1 MFDARDDAR
10 ALIVSRL
17 AAIFFQP
24 PPSSLH
30 ARGISTQRSL
40 VTRKERERE
49 REREKLAILAF
60 PSFLQLSF
68 RLAIE
73 FRILQL
79 RARSDAICRVRSD
92 WPEEGGAAGGAIF
105 N

>member
-1 MFDARDDAR
+1 MAYVTSATANNVRRTRRRAR
-10 ALIVSRL
+10 AHCL
-17 AAIFFQP
+17 A
-24 PPSSLH
+24 S
-30 ARGISTQRSL
+30 
-40 VTRKERERE
+40 ERERE